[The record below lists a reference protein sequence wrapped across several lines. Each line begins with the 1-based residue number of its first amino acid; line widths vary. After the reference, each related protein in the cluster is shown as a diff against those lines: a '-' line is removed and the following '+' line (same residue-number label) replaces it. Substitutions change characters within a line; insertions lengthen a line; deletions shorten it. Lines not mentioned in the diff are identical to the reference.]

1 MKTVNEPARGT
12 EVQAEVDVLV
22 VGGGSAG
29 LASAIAAARQG
40 ANVMLVERYGFLG
53 GTLTAVTLGSICG
66 FFTVTEDEINP
77 VVKGLAWEM
86 VERLRA
92 RGGAL
97 PPRRWLQTAS
107 VPYDPMTLKLVAD
120 DMAEEAGVQLVY
132 HSLAVQVV
140 RDGNQ
145 IGGVIFESK
154 SGRWAC
160 LAPVVIDATGD
171 GDIATLAG
179 AGMELTLEQL
189 QFPTTM
195 FRFGGV
201 DTRVAQQ
208 LDRNELHSCLN
219 KAVDAGFTLPRTAGG
234 MFSMQPGTMHLNI
247 TRVAENDRSPNPVDT
262 HELTRAEINGRRQLG
277 LYAEA
282 FRRFVPGFEDCYV
295 LDAGAQIGVRESR
308 RIKGDYWLTLD
319 DVMNEG
325 RFYDAIA
332 CSAWPLEEHTA
343 DKGTRWVWLEPGT
356 YYQIP
361 YRCLLPEGLDGLL
374 VVGRCSSAS
383 HDAHA
388 SMRVAA
394 VCMALGEA
402 AGVAAVMAGASGD
415 VRGID
420 TTALRRR
427 LTDQGA
433 WLGEDVRTR
442 GQEA

>member
-1 MKTVNEPARGT
+1 MQTINEPARRT
-12 EVQAEVDVLV
+12 EVRAEVDVLV

-40 ANVMLVERYGFLG
+40 AKVMLVERYGFLG

-66 FFTVTEDEINP
+66 FFTVTEEEITH

-86 VERLRA
+86 VERLQA
-92 RGGAL
+92 CGGAL
-97 PPRRWLQTAS
+97 PPKRWLHTAS
-107 VPYDPMTLKLVAD
+107 VPYDPMSLKLIAD
-120 DMAEEAGVQLVY
+120 DMADEAGIELAY

-140 RDGNQ
+140 REGNQ
-145 IGGVIFESK
+145 IRGVTFEGK
-154 SGRWAC
+154 NGRWAC
-160 LAPVVIDATGD
+160 LAPVVIDASGD

-179 AGMELTLEQL
+179 AEMELSLEEL

-201 DTRVAQQ
+201 DTEVAQR
-208 LDRNELHSCLN
+208 LDRNELRSCLEN
-219 KAVDAGFTLPRTAGG
+219 AVAAGYKLPRTAGG
-234 MFSMQPGTMHLNI
+234 MFSMQSGTMHLNI
-247 TRVAENDRSPNPVDT
+247 TRIADKGRSPNPVDV
-262 HELTRAEINGRRQLG
+262 HELTRAEITGRRQLG

-282 FRRFVPGFEDCYV
+282 FRRFVPGFENCYV
-295 LDAGAQIGVRESR
+295 LEAGAQIGIRESR

-325 RFYDAIA
+325 RFPDAIA
-332 CSAWPLEEHTA
+332 CSAWPVEEHIA
-343 DKGTRWVWLEPGT
+343 EKGTRWVWLEPGT

-361 YRCLLPEGLDGLL
+361 YRCLLPRGLDGLL

-402 AGVAAVMAGASGD
+402 AGIAAVMAGASGD
-415 VRGID
+415 LRGID
-420 TTALRRR
+420 IAMLRQQ
-427 LTDQGA
+427 LADVDA
-433 WLGEDVRTR
+433 FLG
-442 GQEA
+442 